1 MCFVPRKPLPIQS
14 RKRTEV
20 EMWGWLGSLFNALL
34 RKLKAFLKKV
44 WIILQKEGA
53 ALILDIV
60 RQTVLELS
68 KTDLSN
74 EDKRKEAFSKISA
87 YALNKGIV
95 VRDSLIFTLI
105 ELCVQELKSIERGD
119 G

>member
-1 MCFVPRKPLPIQS
+1 
-14 RKRTEV
+14 
-20 EMWGWLGSLFNALL
+20 MWGWLESIFNALL

-44 WIILQKEGA
+44 WVILQKEGA

-68 KTDLSN
+68 KEDTWDN
-74 EDKRKEAFSKISA
+74 EKKRKEAFMRISA

-95 VRDSLIFTLI
+95 VRDSLIYTLI
-105 ELCVQELKSIERGD
+105 ELALQELKEIERNG
-119 G
+119 